1 MAGKGTLSI
10 HSENIFPIIK
20 KWMYSDQDI
29 FVREQISNACD
40 AVTKLQKLSLIGEWE
55 KPEDYKGRIDVTVD
69 TEKKTLTFTDNGIGM
84 TEEEVEKYINQI
96 AFSGATDFIEKYKD
110 KANDEQIIG
119 HFGLGFYSAFMVADL
134 VTIDTLSYQKDAV
147 PVHWECDGGT
157 DYTMS
162 KGTRASHGTSITLHL
177 NDDCLKYSNEWELR
191 TVIDKYSSFMPVE
204 IYLTKLPKDS
214 TTIKASEK
222 REDDV
227 VLEEIPEKTE
237 KDADGKERKTEA
249 ELRIEK
255 RPELMNEIHP
265 LWTKN
270 PSECSREEYLDF
282 YRKVFHDYKEP
293 LFWIHLNMDYPYNL
307 KGILY
312 FPKINMEYESIEGT
326 IKLYNNQVF
335 IADNIKEVIPEYL
348 MLLKGVID
356 CPDIPL
362 NVSRSQ
368 LQNDGFVK
376 KISDYITKKVADK
389 LSGMCRTDRENYEKY
404 WDDIA
409 PFIKYGC
416 LRDRKFC
423 EKMTDYILFKDL
435 DGKYLAL
442 PECLEVKPIDNEK
455 KEDETSAEEG
465 DGNEAPAE
473 EKTEPEKQEKAEEKP
488 EEKPEKNK
496 TIYYVTDPV
505 QQSQY
510 IKLFR
515 EAGKTAVVLPE
526 KIDQPFI
533 SELEAK
539 NEGVHFKRIDA
550 DLESEFKAESSEEEE
565 KTLTEKAESLQKY
578 MRTLPG
584 LSKLQVKLQR
594 MSSDRTAAMLSVSE
608 ESRRMNDMMKM
619 YAMQGMPMGDM
630 AVEETLLLNTAH
642 PLVQYLM
649 TQEESETTRLIA
661 EQLYDLAKLQ
671 QAPLGADAMAKFIE
685 RSNALLLKMTK

>member
-1 MAGKGTLSI
+1 MAQKGSLSI
-10 HSENIFPIIK
+10 NSENIFPIIK

-29 FVREQISNACD
+29 FVREQISNASD
-40 AVTKLQKLSLIGEWE
+40 AVTKLMKLSLIGEWE
-55 KPEDYKGRIDVTVD
+55 KPEDYKGRIDVIVD
-69 TEKKTLTFTDNGIGM
+69 ADKRTITFSDNGIGM
-84 TEEEVEKYINQI
+84 TEEELNKYINQI

-119 HFGLGFYSAFMVADL
+119 HFGLGFYSAFMVADF
-134 VTIDTLSYQKDAV
+134 VEIETLSYQKDAR
-147 PVHWECDGGT
+147 PVHWQCDGGT

-162 KGTRASHGTSITLHL
+162 EGSRTEHGSSITLHL
-177 NDDCLKYSNEWELR
+177 NDDCLKYSNEWEMR

-214 TTIKASEK
+214 ITVKASEK
-222 REDDV
+222 LDSDV
-227 VLEEIPEKTE
+227 VLEEIPGKVE
-237 KDADGKERKTEA
+237 KDSEGKETVTEA

-270 PSECSREEYLDF
+270 PSECTREEYIGF

-389 LSGMCRTDRENYEKY
+389 LSGMCKTDRENYEKY

-416 LRDRKFC
+416 LRDNKFC

-435 DGKYLAL
+435 DGKYMAL
-442 PECLEVKPIDNEK
+442 PECLDLKPADSEVDNADNTESSADAS
-455 KEDETSAEEG
+455 EAVSDERQEE
-465 DGNEAPAE
+465 ASE
-473 EKTEPEKQEKAEEKP
+473 ESK
-488 EEKPEKNK
+488 KNK

-510 IKLFR
+510 IALFR
-515 EAGKTAVVLPE
+515 EAGKSAVVLPE

-539 NEGVHFKRIDA
+539 NEGVHFKRIDS
-550 DLESEFKAESSEEEE
+550 DLESEFNGDTTEDEDKLLS
-565 KTLTEKAESLQKY
+565 EKAESLKKS
-578 MRTLPG
+578 MESLPG
-584 LSKLQVKLQR
+584 MDKLKLRLQS
-594 MSSDRTAAMLSVSE
+594 MSSERTAAMLSVSE
-608 ESRRMNDMMKM
+608 ESRRMMDMMKM

-630 AVEETLLLNTAH
+630 GVEETLILNTKH
-642 PLVQYLM
+642 PLVKYLM
-649 TQEESETTRLIA
+649 EQEGNEDTRLIFQ
-661 EQLYDLAKLQ
+661 QLYDLARLQ
-671 QAPLGADAMAKFIE
+671 QAPLMADAMAKFIE
-685 RSNALLLKMTK
+685 RSNELLLRMTK